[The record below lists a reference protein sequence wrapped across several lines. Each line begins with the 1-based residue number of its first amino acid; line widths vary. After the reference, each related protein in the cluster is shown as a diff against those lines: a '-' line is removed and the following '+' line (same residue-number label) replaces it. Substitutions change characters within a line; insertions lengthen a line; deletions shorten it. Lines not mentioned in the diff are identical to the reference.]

1 MPQRRV
7 IPRSCRAAGG
17 RPASGNGFLFGTTVV
32 PSPLA
37 HGCAGLVHLRII
49 VASTMSTAKNQPFLV
64 RFRFARAGLAH
75 ALATEHSLRFQLAV
89 FGAVLV
95 ALAVLRPEPL
105 WWALVLLA
113 SGAVITAELFNT
125 AIELLADHLHPE
137 THASIR
143 IVKDCAAGAVLVSSI
158 IAIAV
163 GVALG
168 VHLCLTRW

>member
-1 MPQRRV
+1 
-7 IPRSCRAAGG
+7 
-17 RPASGNGFLFGTTVV
+17 
-32 PSPLA
+32 
-37 HGCAGLVHLRII
+37 
-49 VASTMSTAKNQPFLV
+49 MSTAKNQPFLA

-75 ALATEHSLRFQLAV
+75 ALASESSFRVQVTALGAVLIVLAV
-89 FGAVLV
+89 F
-95 ALAVLRPEPL
+95 RPEPL

-143 IVKDCAAGAVLVSSI
+143 IVKDCAAGAVLVASI

-163 GVALG
+163 GVCLG
-168 VHLCLTRW
+168 VHLCLTH